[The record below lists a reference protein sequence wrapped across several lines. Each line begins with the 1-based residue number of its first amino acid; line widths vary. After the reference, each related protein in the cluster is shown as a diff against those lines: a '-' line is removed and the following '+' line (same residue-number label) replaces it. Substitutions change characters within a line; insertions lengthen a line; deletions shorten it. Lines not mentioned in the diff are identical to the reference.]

1 MTMKEFTEVELK
13 FEAQVRSM
21 YDRLLV
27 KLSIER
33 IFYESTFDYAIIMI
47 ISEDHA

>member
-33 IFYESTFDYAIIMI
+33 IFYVEDIRLCNYYDYQ
-47 ISEDHA
+47 